1 MTSPGRG
8 YTVALGREGELCPAI
23 LKGGTVMGVI
33 SLNGFKTEPG
43 RLADHLAASMEALG
57 LLRGLGAQAVV
68 LQAIAGGDI
77 GTIATSINYA
87 NNADYAAST
96 QKIQADEKWQEFW
109 IRAASE
115 GSAMQVESSLLSDI
129 DPNFQPD
136 PGRPM
141 GAVMA
146 TQWRAKPG
154 RIADFVGKVMESY
167 EHIERMGGTPRA
179 MQSVVGAHP
188 MTTMVAVTF
197 EDLDAYGAYADE
209 TASDAQWQAFWAD
222 SMADPTADM
231 IRSGLYANISGD

>member
-1 MTSPGRG
+1 
-8 YTVALGREGELCPAI
+8 
-23 LKGGTVMGVI
+23 MGVI

-68 LQAIAGGDI
+68 LQALAGGDI

-87 NNADYAAST
+87 DNADYATSM
-96 QKIQADEKWQEFW
+96 QKIQNDEKWQEFW
-109 IRAASE
+109 VRAAA
-115 GSAMQVESSLLSDI
+115 GASATQVESSLFTDV

-154 RIADFVGKVMESY
+154 RIAEFVAKVMESY
-167 EHIERMGGTPRA
+167 EHIQRMGGTPRA
-179 MQSVVGAHP
+179 LQSLIGAHP
-188 MTTMVAVTF
+188 MTMLVAVTF
-197 EDLDAYGAYADE
+197 ENLDAYGAYADK
-209 TASDAQWQAFWAD
+209 TATDTGWQEFWAGA
-222 SMADPTADM
+222 MADPTADM
-231 IRSGLYANISGD
+231 IRSGLYVNISGD